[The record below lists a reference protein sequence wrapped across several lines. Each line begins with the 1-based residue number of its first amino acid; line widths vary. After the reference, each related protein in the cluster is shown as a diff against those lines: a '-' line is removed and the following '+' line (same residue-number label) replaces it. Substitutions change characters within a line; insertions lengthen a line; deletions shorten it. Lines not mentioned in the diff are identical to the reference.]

1 MVNITFKFFKTQ
13 GKDRRCT
20 LEKLSNCASF
30 SKSKVKVIVLMH
42 AILLKVSFFLIH
54 ETIFR
59 VKICLNKKSMIL
71 YCKYILRKF
80 IWLMQKPNN
89 FSINSYDLNT
99 RPVGFFMTL
108 HRPWTLALQVPS
120 FFGDQVKSIL
130 TLTADISSHTSR
142 SV

>member
-1 MVNITFKFFKTQ
+1 M
-13 GKDRRCT
+13 
-20 LEKLSNCASF
+20 EKLSNCESF
-30 SKSKVKVIVLMH
+30 SKSKVKVMVLMH

-59 VKICLNKKSMIL
+59 VKICLNKKFMIL

-89 FSINSYDLNT
+89 FSINSYYLNA

-142 SV
+142 SVWWISHIIGLRGYIAH